1 MQILNKRVKSTDLL
15 NVKEI
20 ENFEDLDLEFWI
32 ILKWI
37 FLK

>member
-20 ENFEDLDLEFWI
+20 ENFEYLDLEFWI